1 MASFFKGTI
10 KSFTLNVSALSEN
23 ASFTDFKFFSDL
35 NGSPMTLT
43 YSGSGGSEAML
54 TFKKKSIYGRIKLH
68 HDRTFIIESVS
79 SQVVWAEIGK
89 FVNAYYSIL
98 VSQSIIIYRK
108 TKWQSAGNQRICS

>member
-1 MASFFKGTI
+1 
-10 KSFTLNVSALSEN
+10 
-23 ASFTDFKFFSDL
+23 
-35 NGSPMTLT
+35 MTLT

-89 FVNAYYSIL
+89 VLYLKSNRMTVCQIVSLFVIL
-98 VSQSIIIYRK
+98 VVWAEIGKVLYLSLYKDFYLSKCPSFYNFCQ
-108 TKWQSAGNQRICS
+108 A